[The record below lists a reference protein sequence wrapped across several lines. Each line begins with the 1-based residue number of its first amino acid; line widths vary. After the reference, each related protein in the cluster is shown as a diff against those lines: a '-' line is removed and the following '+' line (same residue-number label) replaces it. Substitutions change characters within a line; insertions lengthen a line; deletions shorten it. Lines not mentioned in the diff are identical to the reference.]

1 MNAHL
6 SRWNKNEN
14 AGLDAHYEFMDAS
27 LILKLIF
34 IAIAIALHVLLF
46 FAVMYSPSQRTV
58 AKPATPA
65 NQFVSA
71 ILLSDSVE
79 QSTQT
84 VSDNSPLQIPEKLLE
99 QSSAPEAIPEIPQ
112 QSKPSQSAP
121 ILTKPIASQ
130 AKLKHKKIPQT
141 DQAQHPSAANKS
153 TELESAQSVASSSPS
168 PAGNPAIAT
177 QAILESGM
185 HCPKPDYPKAS
196 RRLLE
201 EGIVTLNFL
210 VDTDGHVL
218 KAEIAK
224 SSGFERL
231 DDAARTALSKCQFRP
246 GSSNGYAV
254 QSWSTIRYAWR
265 LK

>member
-1 MNAHL
+1 MSSYL
-6 SRWNKNEN
+6 SRLIKHEN
-14 AGLDAHYEFMDAS
+14 TSVHVHSEFMDAS

-34 IAIAIALHVLLF
+34 ISVAISLHVLLF
-46 FAVMYSPSQRTV
+46 FAVMYSPNKQTV
-58 AKPATPA
+58 AKPFPLV

-71 ILLSDSVE
+71 ILISDSVE

-84 VSDNSPLQIPEKLLE
+84 VSDNAPQQIPEKLLE
-99 QSSAPEAIPEIPQ
+99 QSSAPEVIPEIPQ

-121 ILTKPIASQ
+121 ILNNLATPQ
-130 AKLKHKKIPQT
+130 AKMKHKKNHQT
-141 DQAQHPSAANKS
+141 DQTQHPSAANKS
-153 TELESAQSVASSSPS
+153 TELESAPPIASSLPTQ
-168 PAGNPAIAT
+168 AGNPAIAT

-185 HCPKPDYPKAS
+185 RCPKPDYPKAS

-218 KAEIAK
+218 KAEITK

-231 DDAARTALSKCQFRP
+231 DEAARTALSKCQFRP
-246 GSSNGYAV
+246 GSNNGHPV
-254 QSWSTIRYAWR
+254 QSWSSIRYAWR